1 MLNELIQTNQMV
13 IMKFWYIEHKGARF
27 GDNIDAKNNY
37 FKQYQM
43 FFQCILIIN
52 RRMDA

>member
-1 MLNELIQTNQMV
+1 MLNELIQTNEMV

-27 GDNIDAKNNY
+27 GDNIDSKNNY

-43 FFQCILIIN
+43 FIQCILIIN
-52 RRMDA
+52 RRIDA